1 MNKLFFL
8 IFIFVSIFS
17 NTKSQEILSNTL
29 VLVDF
34 SDSYF
39 RPDEKNRQMKVEKAV
54 DETFRLIKKSFE
66 FVPKNSLIQVLPIN
80 DLSMESP
87 ILCEI
92 ELAETN
98 LIGEAVGDRGIVDEE
113 ELEIRLNLC
122 KKIIFKQKMAGGTDI
137 TGALRKAVNLSNS
150 QAMSDDYK
158 TIIIISDYIEFR
170 GGGSINFKGED
181 KLDVSNFKFLL
192 VHSLDYQRGDFF
204 IESKKYAKE
213 FLNKLKSLGASKIFI
228 VPESSRFSDKMLKKV
243 F

>member
-39 RPDEKNRQMKVEKAV
+39 RSDEKNRQMKVEKVV

-66 FVPKNSLIQVLPIN
+66 FVPKIPYTGSPIN
-80 DLSMESP
+80 LSMESP

-98 LIGEAVGDRGIVDEE
+98 SLV
-113 ELEIRLNLC
+113 RL
-122 KKIIFKQKMAGGTDI
+122 
-137 TGALRKAVNLSNS
+137 
-150 QAMSDDYK
+150 
-158 TIIIISDYIEFR
+158 
-170 GGGSINFKGED
+170 
-181 KLDVSNFKFLL
+181 
-192 VHSLDYQRGDFF
+192 
-204 IESKKYAKE
+204 
-213 FLNKLKSLGASKIFI
+213 
-228 VPESSRFSDKMLKKV
+228 
-243 F
+243 

>member
-1 MNKLFFL
+1 MTKLVFF
-8 IFIFVSIFS
+8 IFIFLSIFS
-17 NTKSQEILSNTL
+17 HSKSQEILSNTL

-98 LIGEAVGDRGIVDEE
+98 LIGEAIGDRGIVDED
-113 ELEIRLNLC
+113 ELDIRLNLC
-122 KKIIFKQKMAGGTDI
+122 KKI
-137 TGALRKAVNLSNS
+137 LVN
-150 QAMSDDYK
+150 
-158 TIIIISDYIEFR
+158 
-170 GGGSINFKGED
+170 
-181 KLDVSNFKFLL
+181 
-192 VHSLDYQRGDFF
+192 
-204 IESKKYAKE
+204 
-213 FLNKLKSLGASKIFI
+213 
-228 VPESSRFSDKMLKKV
+228 
-243 F
+243 

>member
-8 IFIFVSIFS
+8 VFIFVSIFS

-54 DETFRLIKKSFE
+54 DETFRLIKK
-66 FVPKNSLIQVLPIN
+66 VLNLFQKFLNTGSPIN

-204 IESKKYAKE
+204 IESK
-213 FLNKLKSLGASKIFI
+213 NMLKSF
-228 VPESSRFSDKMLKKV
+228 
-243 F
+243 